1 MLKALLRLT
10 AYGLL
15 CFQTAVAVAGGAT
28 FSAEAV
34 TNDLQ
39 NNRSMTSK
47 IFIGDDGLQR
57 KELIYGNETVVEI
70 SNPVQGLFWQLL
82 PSQSTYYE
90 HQAPA
95 QTPPAPGDRNP
106 CSTIPELK
114 CSLLGKEPVHGRT
127 AEKWE
132 IQGADPQGQTFRV
145 LRWMDLERN
154 LPLKEQTP
162 DGTTTEMRLLG
173 NEKVAGRTTE
183 KWEMKVSRQQKVFRS
198 YQWYDPQLEYAIR
211 EEMPG
216 KLVREL
222 RNIKVGP
229 QPAHLFQV
237 PPDYQKLQPPKQNAQ
252 PPQG

>member
-1 MLKALLRLT
+1 MLKALLRLA

-15 CFQTAVAVAGGAT
+15 CFQAATAAAGGAA
-28 FSAEAV
+28 FSADAV

-39 NNRSMTSK
+39 NNRSMTLK
-47 IFIGDDGLQR
+47 MFIGDDGLQR
-57 KELIYGNETVVEI
+57 KEYSYGNETVVEI
-70 SNPVQGLFWQLL
+70 SNPPQGKFWQLL
-82 PSQSTYYE
+82 PAQSTYYE
-90 HQAPA
+90 HQVP
-95 QTPPAPGDRNP
+95 TPPSTTAGDRNP
-106 CSTIPELK
+106 CHNIPELK
-114 CSLLGKEPVHGRT
+114 CALLGKEPVHGRP

-132 IQGADPQGQTFRV
+132 ITGADPQGQTFRV
-145 LRWMDLERN
+145 LRWIDLERE

-162 DGTTTEMRLLG
+162 DGATTEMRLLG
-173 NEKVAGRTTE
+173 KEQIAGRTTE
-183 KWEMKVSRQQKVFRS
+183 KWEMKVTQQQNVFRS

-237 PPDYQKLQPPKQNAQ
+237 PQDFKKLQPPAQGAQ
-252 PPQG
+252 PAQQ